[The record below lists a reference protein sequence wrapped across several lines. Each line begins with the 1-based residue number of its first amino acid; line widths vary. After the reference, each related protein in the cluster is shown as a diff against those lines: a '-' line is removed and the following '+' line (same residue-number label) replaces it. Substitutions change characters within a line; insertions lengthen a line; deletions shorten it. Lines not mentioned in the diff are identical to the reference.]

1 MDRRPYGGA
10 AGPLSR
16 KAVAADSDAKAL
28 AEGIPLAFLTVN
40 NGRKYR
46 PDVVASWEDHMP
58 TKPWALPLAAA
69 FMFGFLALV
78 LATPFEPVQAQDY
91 PNRPVTILVPLAA
104 GGAMDIIARSLAP
117 KLAARLGKPVLVEE
131 RVGAGTV
138 LAANDVAH
146 GAADGYTLLDAPSGT
161 LTTNVTLYKSLS
173 YDPIAD
179 FVPIAL
185 YCQVPFVLVTNPS
198 QPFKTIPELIAYA
211 KANPGKLSFGSTGT
225 GAVPHLAGEMLKNMA
240 GIDMVHVPYKGGP
253 PALNDIMG
261 DQIQLFFADT
271 AITPPLIAAGKIR
284 ALGVSSKTPVDV
296 LPGVPPIA
304 DALPGFE
311 AVSWHLIVA
320 QSGTPR
326 PIVDRLHDEF
336 KTVIKSP
343 EIGQQ
348 MMTMGL
354 IPIDTPS
361 VEELQRFVKS
371 EIARWGDVVRKVGIA
386 GTE

>member
-1 MDRRPYGGA
+1 MRAIPWASPLIIALVVLALISRPA
-10 AGPLSR
+10 PA
-16 KAVAADSDAKAL
+16 AADY
-28 AEGIPLAFLTVN
+28 PT
-40 NGRKYR
+40 R
-46 PDVVASWEDHMP
+46 PI
-58 TKPWALPLAAA
+58 
-69 FMFGFLALV
+69 
-78 LATPFEPVQAQDY
+78 
-91 PNRPVTILVPLAA
+91 TILIPLAA
-104 GGAMDIIARSLAP
+104 GGAMDIFARAMAP
-117 KLAARLGKPVLVEE
+117 KLSEHLGKPVLIEE

-146 GAADGYTLLDAPSGT
+146 GPADGYTLLDAPSGT
-161 LTTNVTLYKSLS
+161 MTTNVTLYKKLS

-185 YCQVPFVLVTNPS
+185 YCQVPFVLVTNPAE
-198 QPFKTIPELIAYA
+198 PFKTIPELIAYA

-225 GAVPHLAGEMLKNMA
+225 GAVPHLAGEMLKSMA

-271 AITPPLIAAGKIR
+271 AITPALITAGKIR
-284 ALGVSSKTPVDV
+284 ALGVSSKTPVGV

-304 DALPGFE
+304 DTVPGFE

-320 QSGTPR
+320 QSGTPKA
-326 PIVDRLHDEF
+326 IVDKLHDAF
-336 KTVIKSP
+336 KAAIKSP
-343 EIGQQ
+343 DIQQQ
-348 MMTMGL
+348 MITMGL

-361 VEELQRFVKS
+361 VDELQNYVKS
-371 EIARWGDVVRKVGIA
+371 EIGHWGDLVRKIGIA

>member
-1 MDRRPYGGA
+1 MPA
-10 AGPLSR
+10 KSWASPLTI
-16 KAVAADSDAKAL
+16 AVMSA
-28 AEGIPLAFLTVN
+28 
-40 NGRKYR
+40 
-46 PDVVASWEDHMP
+46 M
-58 TKPWALPLAAA
+58 WALLLAA
-69 FMFGFLALV
+69 
-78 LATPFEPVQAQDY
+78 PVQPARAQDY
-91 PNRPVTILVPLAA
+91 PSRPVTILVPLAA
-104 GGAMDIIARSLAP
+104 GGAMDIIARTIAP

-146 GAADGYTLLDAPSGT
+146 GPADGYTLLDAPSGT
-161 LTTNVTLYKSLS
+161 LTTNVTLYKALS
-173 YDPIAD
+173 YDPVAD

-198 QPFKTIPELIAYA
+198 QPFQTIPELIAYA

-225 GAVPHLAGEMLKNMA
+225 GAVPHLAGEMLKNMT

-304 DALPGFE
+304 AAVPGFE

-336 KTVIKSP
+336 RTVIKSP
-343 EIGQQ
+343 EIWQQ
-348 MMTMGL
+348 MITMGL

-371 EIARWGDVVRKVGIA
+371 EILRWGDVVRRVGIA